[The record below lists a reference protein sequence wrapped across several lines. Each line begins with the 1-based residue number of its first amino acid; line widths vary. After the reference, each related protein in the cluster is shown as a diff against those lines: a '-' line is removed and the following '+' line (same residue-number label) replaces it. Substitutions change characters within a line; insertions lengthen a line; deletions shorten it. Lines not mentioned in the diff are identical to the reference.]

1 MSRSWL
7 AWVSLAAAGLDDG
20 DGRGV
25 RGLGAGIRLVRA
37 RTRGLLGAFRR
48 RHFWPMAL
56 VIGALVAATGLFW
69 MWSLISAGM

>member
-1 MSRSWL
+1 MGFARCRRS
-7 AWVSLAAAGLDDG
+7 DDG

-25 RGLGAGIRLVRA
+25 RELGAGIRLVGA
-37 RTRGLLGAFRR
+37 RIRWLLGAFRR

-69 MWSLISAGM
+69 LWPLVSAGM